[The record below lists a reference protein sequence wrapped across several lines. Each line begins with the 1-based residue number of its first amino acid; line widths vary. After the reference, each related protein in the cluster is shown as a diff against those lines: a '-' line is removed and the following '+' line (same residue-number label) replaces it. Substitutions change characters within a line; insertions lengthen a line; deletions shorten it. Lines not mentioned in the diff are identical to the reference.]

1 MRKELSELYKI
12 TKSDVNY
19 LSKLFERVF
28 FNWSLVVAIEP
39 DEEVRR
45 TRAHYFYALS
55 IKHLIKYGEAY
66 APSPKLGGV
75 AMWVHSDYTEMTLWQ
90 MIKYG
95 GLKTFYKLGAKSM
108 KKADISLEFMKKTH
122 KTLIKE
128 PHYHFAWLG
137 VEPGLQKTGI
147 GTELI
152 HAMLDKF
159 SKENMKCFLDTQD
172 KQNIDYYRKFGFKL
186 IHECQI
192 PNVDVTYWGMLWEPG
207 SNS

>member
-19 LSKLFERVF
+19 LSKLFGRVF

-39 DEEVRR
+39 DEEIRR

-66 APSPKLGGV
+66 APSPKLEGV

-108 KKADISLEFMKKTH
+108 KKADISLEFMEKTH

-152 HAMLDKF
+152 HAMLNKF

-192 PNVDVTYWGMLWEPG
+192 PNVDVMYWGMLWEPG